1 MNRSMLLRRLLQAIP
16 TLFGVSVVVFVLV
29 RVVPGNPIAMML
41 PPGATAA
48 DMERLRVAYG
58 LDGSIVEQYVIWLG
72 QALTGAFGT
81 SISLRQDVLELVLGR
96 LPATLELALFATVL
110 AVTIGVLATMLGS
123 LYRGRWPE
131 TLIDTING
139 FTLAVPDFIWALALI
154 LLFGVVLPILPI
166 SGRINPR
173 LGTEFLTGFYL
184 LEALLTGRFTVLGD
198 LLRHIIMPSIALALP
213 LAAIIT
219 RVLKNSLAEAMV
231 QDYVMIARVKG
242 FSRWRIIW
250 QEALRNAAIPALTL
264 TGVQFTFLV
273 GGTVLVEKIFSYPGI
288 GNMAIDAV
296 TNRDLPLIQ
305 GLILCFAVIF
315 ITVNLLVDLSYA
327 LLNPRLR
334 S

>member
-1 MNRSMLLRRLLQAIP
+1 MNSSLLLRRLLQAIP

-41 PPGATAA
+41 PPGATAE

-58 LDGSIVEQYVIWLG
+58 LDGSIAEQYVIWLG
-72 QALTGAFGT
+72 HALTGSFGT
-81 SISLRQDVLELVLGR
+81 SISMRQDVMELVLGR
-96 LPATLELALFATVL
+96 LPATLELALFATLL
-110 AVTIGVLATMLGS
+110 AVSIGVLAAMLGS
-123 LYRGRWPE
+123 LFRGRWPE
-131 TLIDTING
+131 VLIDTING
-139 FTLAVPDFIWALALI
+139 FTLAIPDFIWALALI
-154 LLFGVVLPILPI
+154 LLFGVVVPVLPI
-166 SGRINPR
+166 SGRVDPR
-173 LGTEFLTGFYL
+173 LGTEFATGFYL

-198 LLRHIIMPSIALALP
+198 LLRHIIMPAIALALP

-296 TNRDLPLIQ
+296 INRDLPMIQ
-305 GLILCFAVIF
+305 GLILSFAVIF
-315 ITVNLLVDLSYA
+315 IIVNLLVDLSYA

>member
-1 MNRSMLLRRLLQAIP
+1 MSGHLLLRRLVQAVP

-41 PPGATAA
+41 PPGATLE
-48 DMERLRVAYG
+48 DMERLRQAYG

-72 QALTGAFGT
+72 QALQGSFGT

-96 LPATLELALFATVL
+96 LPATLELAVFATAMAI
-110 AVTIGVLATMLGS
+110 AVGVLAATTGVLF
-123 LYRGRWPE
+123 RGRWPE
-131 TLIDTING
+131 TVIDAVNG

-154 LLFGVVLPILPI
+154 LVFGVLLPVLPI
-166 SGRINPR
+166 SGRVDPR
-173 LGTEFLTGFYL
+173 LGTEFATGFYL
-184 LEALLTGRFTVLGD
+184 TEALVSARFTVVGD
-198 LLRHIIMPSIALALP
+198 LLAHMIMPAIALALP

-250 QEALRNAAIPALTL
+250 VEALRNASIPALTL

-296 TNRDLPLIQ
+296 INRDLPLIQ
-305 GLILCFAVIF
+305 GLILSFAVIF
-315 ITVNLLVDLSYA
+315 IVVNLLVDLSYGW
-327 LLNPRLR
+327 LNPRLR